1 MKEVFIDPKTGE
13 PWKEGDIYTNKDLAN
28 TLEKLAEAGDRGE
41 ENLGFYTG
49 EIGKNLVKDL
59 KELGGIIT
67 MKDMKGYKA
76 RWEVPVS
83 VHLESLNATL
93 YSVPPPASGAVLAF
107 ILNILDNYNIKPQKE
122 NALLYQRI
130 VEAFKWAYAKRTKL
144 GDPMGEINNN
154 VTEVVDN
161 LLSEEVAK
169 ATKDKI
175 SDDKTMNDPSKY
187 GAEYSATEDHGTA
200 HIAVIGP
207 KGDAVSIT
215 STINY

>member
-93 YSVPPPASGAVLAF
+93 YSVPPPASGAVLAA
-107 ILNILDNYNIKPQKE
+107 ILNIIESFGPMEEDEIFYHR
-122 NALLYQRI
+122 LL
-130 VEAFKWAYAKRTKL
+130 EAFKWAYGARSNL
-144 GDPMGEINNN
+144 GDPF
-154 VTEVVDN
+154 D
-161 LLSEEVAK
+161 EE
-169 ATKDKI
+169 I
-175 SDDKTMNDPSKY
+175 SDFIWFV
-187 GAEYSATEDHGTA
+187 SAYTDL
-200 HIAVIGP
+200 
-207 KGDAVSIT
+207 
-215 STINY
+215 